1 MCQLWS
7 RPISH
12 AISLRVTEKG
22 KHGKSISAYAEAV
35 GRNQAIVQR
44 EVYAAEVY
52 REVMS
57 RDITSVPTDQ
67 PRHLA
72 EIHAA
77 PQWLWPALVHA
88 MVGAPA
94 SSARA

>member
-1 MCQLWS
+1 MH
-7 RPISH
+7 P
-12 AISLRVTEKG
+12 LRVTEKS
-22 KHGKSISAYAEAV
+22 KHGRSVNAYAEAV
-35 GRNQAIVQR
+35 GRNRAIVQR

-77 PQWLWPALVHA
+77 PQWLWPALVHG
-88 MVGAPA
+88 MVGAPVGY
-94 SSARA
+94 SKPT